1 MERDMPTHRKR
12 QDGIIEPYVLAV
24 WPNGVRVTR
33 AYSKKTNKFLQ
44 EQRLKKVSE
53 NNRKAK

>member
-1 MERDMPTHRKR
+1 MATHRKR
-12 QDGIIEPYVLAV
+12 QDGIKEPYVLAV

-33 AYSKKTNKFLQ
+33 LHSEKINKILQ
-44 EQRLKKVSE
+44 TQAVKNVCK